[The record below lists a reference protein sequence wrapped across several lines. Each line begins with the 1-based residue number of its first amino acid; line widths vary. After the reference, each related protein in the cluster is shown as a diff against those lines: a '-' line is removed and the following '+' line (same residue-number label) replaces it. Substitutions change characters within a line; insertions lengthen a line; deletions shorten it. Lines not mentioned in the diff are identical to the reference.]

1 VALSLRRV
9 LVANRGEVAVRIVRA
24 CHSLGLEAV
33 VACSDADATSMAVE
47 EADGSVRLGPPPAAD
62 SYLSVPRVV
71 AAARRSGCDAV
82 HPGYGFLSEQPELA
96 EACAA
101 AGVTFVG
108 ASPAALR
115 RLGDKAAA
123 KELAGS
129 AGFATVPGAARP
141 EDVPLPL
148 LVKAA
153 AGGGGRGLRVV
164 RRPEELAE
172 AVAAAAR
179 EAAAAFGDPALLF
192 ERYLEGARH
201 VEVQALADA
210 HGAATHLG
218 LRDCSLQRRH
228 QKVVEEAPA
237 PGVDADEVER
247 LGAAAARLLRAAAYT
262 GVATVELLR
271 TPDGAVHFLEVN
283 ARLQVEHPVTE
294 LVTGQDVVVWQLRLA
309 AGGALPEDGLDA
321 APHGHAVEARL
332 VAEDPDRGFLPTA
345 GRLLRLDLPHG
356 PGLRVDAGYRSG
368 DDVTT
373 HYDGL
378 LAKIVAHGPTR
389 GAALARLRDAL
400 DVTVVVGVQT
410 NLPLLRALAVDP
422 DVVAG
427 RLDTGLVERRPWPP
441 APPDPPAA
449 VRRAAAAFAARE
461 GHRDPFAGRF
471 RIGLGG
477 TAALPTARAPDGAL
491 HVLHDGRDHR
501 LAPVAAPD
509 VEGSAQE
516 RSSGAGPSVVIA
528 PMPGRVLAVRAEA
541 GDRVG
546 AGEPLVTLEAMKME
560 HPVPAPYPCT
570 IRAVLCEIGDQVS
583 GGAPLVEIESL

>member
-1 VALSLRRV
+1 
-9 LVANRGEVAVRIVRA
+9 
-24 CHSLGLEAV
+24 
-33 VACSDADATSMAVE
+33 
-47 EADGSVRLGPPPAAD
+47 
-62 SYLSVPRVV
+62 
-71 AAARRSGCDAV
+71 
-82 HPGYGFLSEQPELA
+82 
-96 EACAA
+96 
-101 AGVTFVG
+101 
-108 ASPAALR
+108 
-115 RLGDKAAA
+115 
-123 KELAGS
+123 
-129 AGFATVPGAARP
+129 VPGAARP

-179 EAAAAFGDPALLF
+179 EADAAFGDPALLF

-237 PGVDADEVER
+237 PGIDADEVER
-247 LGAAAARLLRAAAYT
+247 LGGAAARLLRAAAYS

-271 TPDGAVHFLEVN
+271 TADGAVHFLEVN

-294 LVTGQDVVVWQLRLA
+294 LVTGRTWWLA
-309 AGGALPEDGLDA
+309 AASGGRRGA
-321 APHGHAVEARL
+321 A
-332 VAEDPDRGFLPTA
+332 RGTASTPPRTATRWRRGSSPRTPTA
-345 GRLLRLDLPHG
+345 DSCPPQGGCCASTCRTG

-389 GAALARLRDAL
+389 SAALARLRDAL

-427 RLDTGLVERRPWPP
+427 RLDTGLVERRPRPP
-441 APPDPPAA
+441 APPEPPEA
-449 VRRAAAAFAARE
+449 VRRSAAAFAARE
-461 GHRDPFAGRF
+461 CHRDPFAGRF
-471 RIGLGG
+471 RIGLAG
-477 TAALPTARAPDGAL
+477 TAPLPTARAPDGAL
-491 HVLHDGRDHR
+491 HVSTTVGTTVWRPSPHRTWRARPRSGRP
-501 LAPVAAPD
+501 A
-509 VEGSAQE
+509 
-516 RSSGAGPSVVIA
+516 
-528 PMPGRVLAVRAEA
+528 RA
-541 GDRVG
+541 R
-546 AGEPLVTLEAMKME
+546 PW
-560 HPVPAPYPCT
+560 
-570 IRAVLCEIGDQVS
+570 
-583 GGAPLVEIESL
+583 